1 MDYSAIKNITLD
13 YLENTEAGDK
23 LEKAFA
29 IYEKS
34 QDALVALSNADESEN
49 LTLIKIGTVLSLS
62 IFKKTLS
69 GKNPK
74 DLNQSD
80 WEDIA
85 AAVVDKAIIMDG
97 RDYSRMIFDIYA
109 QYIDVSVRVL
119 MARSPS
125 EKHQKHVDDIR
136 CLAEELRQKADK
148 LDKNEISEVTYV
160 EDCIWISLEA
170 MIKCLSSYIGCIKGD
185 NLNELIYATSTFAF
199 EYGRYKMYKREQEL
213 VAGYLKNQRVL
224 DENLKVKLDAYR
236 NELEAESEQFN
247 VLIES
252 AFDPDFR
259 NRLTGSIE
267 LARIAGVDEDEILK
281 TNEDI
286 DDFFMN

>member
-13 YLENTEAGDK
+13 YLEDTKAGDK

-62 IFKKTLS
+62 MFKKTLS

-74 DLNQSD
+74 DLNQTD

-85 AAVVDKAIIMDG
+85 GAVVDKAIIMDG

-109 QYIDVSVRVL
+109 QYIDVSVKVL

-125 EKHQKHVDDIR
+125 EKHQKHVDAIR
-136 CLAEELRQKADK
+136 CLAKELRQKTDK

-160 EDCIWISLEA
+160 EDCLWISLEA
-170 MIKCLSSYIGCIKGD
+170 MMKCLSAYIGCVKGD
-185 NLNELIYATSTFAF
+185 DLSELIFAATTFAF
-199 EYGRYKMYKREQEL
+199 EYGRYKLYKKERDL
-213 VAGYLKNQRVL
+213 VTEYLKNQRVL
-224 DENLKVKLDAYR
+224 DERLKAKYDAYII
-236 NELEAESEQFN
+236 ELEKESEHFN

-267 LARIAGVDEDEILK
+267 LARTAGVNEDEILK
-281 TNEDI
+281 TSEDI

>member
-23 LEKAFA
+23 LEKAFE

-34 QDALVALSNADESEN
+34 QDAIVALSNADESEN

-85 AAVVDKAIIMDG
+85 GAVVDKAIIMDG

-109 QYIDVSVRVL
+109 QYIDVSVKVL

-136 CLAEELRQKADK
+136 CLAKELRQKTDK

-170 MIKCLSSYIGCIKGD
+170 MIKCLSAYVGCVKGD
-185 NLNELIYATSTFAF
+185 KLNELIYATSTFAF

-213 VAGYLKNQRVL
+213 VTEYLKNQRVL
-224 DENLKVKLDAYR
+224 DENLKAKLEAYR

-267 LARIAGVDEDEILK
+267 LARIAGVDENEILK